1 MARKT
6 RRSLPPRHYESTT
19 LYPLSCFFPRVPT
32 KAEARRRLR
41 RKILLAIAV
50 AVVVPLY
57 LHLLFSLLNLVDPFL
72 SSSAVQSIQFVAAD
86 LFATWREY

>member
-19 LYPLSCFFPRVPT
+19 LYPLSCFSPRVPT

-41 RKILLAIAV
+41 RKILLAV
-50 AVVVPLY
+50 AVPLY